1 MQHRSSGHCLRLG
14 ITCTL
19 GDLLGMLHGYL
30 QHKIRRDFKDLWI
43 LTVSLQDQRQHIEAA
58 IAGLPAQV
66 DAQLRD
72 RGAQ

>member
-1 MQHRSSGHCLRLG
+1 MH

-19 GDLLGMLHGYL
+19 GDLLGMFQGHL
-30 QHKIRRDFKDLWI
+30 QHKIRRDFKHLWI
-43 LTVSLQDQRQHIEAA
+43 LTVSLQDQRQHVEAA

>member
-1 MQHRSSGHCLRLG
+1 
-14 ITCTL
+14 
-19 GDLLGMLHGYL
+19 MLHGHL
-30 QHKIRRDFKDLWI
+30 QHKLRRDFKDLWI

>member
-1 MQHRSSGHCLRLG
+1 
-14 ITCTL
+14 
-19 GDLLGMLHGYL
+19 MLHGYL